1 MGEWQRKTPV
11 TICCVFDLLIIIL
24 SLEGVII
31 RPLVCKSIHMVV
43 DISKKAVTKFQ
54 SKWMKLPHAAMFTF
68 LLFVYM
74 WFLIRLVKLQ
84 SLISLLLLVFAVNF
98 KLSSCLLLLLIC
110 CMLNLL
116 KKALRK
122 IELRRPVA
130 SVQLFEN
137 FITVRIRID
146 MTLKCAVERTSAT
159 ASYKQGMR
167 AVKIVCAW
175 IFLKR
180 STVASN

>member
-1 MGEWQRKTPV
+1 MN
-11 TICCVFDLLIIIL
+11 
-24 SLEGVII
+24 
-31 RPLVCKSIHMVV
+31 
-43 DISKKAVTKFQ
+43 
-54 SKWMKLPHAAMFTF
+54 LPHVAMFTF

-74 WFLIRLVKLQ
+74 WFLVRLLVKLQ

-98 KLSSCLLLLLIC
+98 KSSSCLLLLLIC

-146 MTLKCAVERTSAT
+146 MTLKCAVERTSK
-159 ASYKQGMR
+159 S
-167 AVKIVCAW
+167 ISE
-175 IFLKR
+175 L
-180 STVASN
+180 

>member
-31 RPLVCKSIHMVV
+31 RPLVSTYGGHF
-43 DISKKAVTKFQ
+43 SKKDVTNFQ
-54 SKWMKLPHAAMFTF
+54 SKWMKLPHVAMFTF

-146 MTLKCAVERTSAT
+146 MTLKCAVERTSK
-159 ASYKQGMR
+159 S
-167 AVKIVCAW
+167 ISE
-175 IFLKR
+175 L
-180 STVASN
+180 

>member
-1 MGEWQRKTPV
+1 MN
-11 TICCVFDLLIIIL
+11 
-24 SLEGVII
+24 
-31 RPLVCKSIHMVV
+31 
-43 DISKKAVTKFQ
+43 
-54 SKWMKLPHAAMFTF
+54 LPHVAMFTF

-98 KLSSCLLLLLIC
+98 KSSSCLLLLLIC

-146 MTLKCAVERTSAT
+146 MTLKCAVERTSK
-159 ASYKQGMR
+159 S
-167 AVKIVCAW
+167 ISE
-175 IFLKR
+175 L
-180 STVASN
+180 